1 MRFLPP
7 ILIPLRVVKSCK
19 EFKSYLL
26 MLVPNT
32 VKDNIKKNYILFVLE
47 ILQTFFQKDY
57 TPLPCLPNN
66 KQIFNKIL
74 PWKILPNRYT
84 ISQHTYTSTY
94 TFINSKHQI
103 IKYVTWNFCEI
114 QIKHMTRLLAPTAT
128 PTQFH
133 SIIGLS
139 TLLI

>member
-74 PWKILPNRYT
+74 P
-84 ISQHTYTSTY
+84 
-94 TFINSKHQI
+94 
-103 IKYVTWNFCEI
+103 
-114 QIKHMTRLLAPTAT
+114 
-128 PTQFH
+128 
-133 SIIGLS
+133 
-139 TLLI
+139 